1 MLCGVGC
8 GWSFPLILI
17 CLIGAGLSNDTPQI
31 EKVGTMTRSGVLIQ
45 NESWIFDSIIFS
57 GWSNAVHYVWIPRP
71 GAWMPS
77 SITDP
82 RMKSTIACFC
92 YKFEISVA
100 VCIDHTKTRGFPY
113 CWPSSIFSRPFL
125 SFLCTLFK
133 RIGSPYINLS
143 QSIDNSQLIL
153 VNHSDS

>member
-8 GWSFPLILI
+8 GWSFTLILI

-31 EKVGTMTRSGVLIQ
+31 EKVGTRTRRGVLIQ
-45 NESWIFDSIIFS
+45 NESWIFS
-57 GWSNAVHYVWIPRP
+57 GWSDAVHYLWIPRP
-71 GAWMPS
+71 GVWMLL

-82 RMKSTIACFC
+82 WMKSTIACFSWKC
-92 YKFEISVA
+92 EISVA

-113 CWPSSIFSRPFL
+113 CWPSFIFSRPFL
-125 SFLCTLFK
+125 YFLCTLFK

>member
-31 EKVGTMTRSGVLIQ
+31 EKVGTMTRRGVLIQ

-71 GAWMPS
+71 GVWMP
-77 SITDP
+77 
-82 RMKSTIACFC
+82 MN
-92 YKFEISVA
+92 EINNRLFLLEMWDFVA

-113 CWPSSIFSRPFL
+113 CWPSFIFSRPFL
-125 SFLCTLFK
+125 SFLFTLFK
-133 RIGSPYINLS
+133 TVGSPYIDLS
-143 QSIDNSQLIL
+143 QSIDYSQPIL

>member
-71 GAWMPS
+71 GVWMPMNE
-77 SITDP
+77 INNRLFLLEMWDFRCCVYWP
-82 RMKSTIACFC
+82 HKNARLPLLLTILF
-92 YKFEISVA
+92 
-100 VCIDHTKTRGFPY
+100 
-113 CWPSSIFSRPFL
+113 IFSRLVL

>member
-1 MLCGVGC
+1 MVCGVG

-71 GAWMPS
+71 GVWMPS
-77 SITDP
+77 SIMDP
-82 RMKSTIACFC
+82 RKKNNNRLFLLKIWDFRCCVYWPHKNARLPLLLTILHLF
-92 YKFEISVA
+92 KTIS
-100 VCIDHTKTRGFPY
+100 
-113 CWPSSIFSRPFL
+113 FL
-125 SFLCTLFK
+125 SLHIVQK
-133 RIGSPYINLS
+133 DW
-143 QSIDNSQLIL
+143 QSIHQSEP
-153 VNHSDS
+153 VYW

>member
-71 GAWMPS
+71 GVWMTMNEINNRLFLLEMWDFRCCVYWPHKNARLPLLLTILYLFKTS
-77 SITDP
+77 S
-82 RMKSTIACFC
+82 
-92 YKFEISVA
+92 
-100 VCIDHTKTRGFPY
+100 
-113 CWPSSIFSRPFL
+113 FL
-125 SFLCTLFK
+125 SVH
-133 RIGSPYINLS
+133 IVGSPHINLN
-143 QSIDNSQLIL
+143 QSVDNSQPIF